1 MTYIDLDM
9 IEFQRLSDYEESVP
23 DYKISSEFPKIPE
36 ENLRHLIDYR
46 IKLLLKDEVTLNPSE
61 SELVPTACKI
71 CKNRPKLAMHL
82 KAYEHLPVTFESDGF
97 ICQKYIGVISVKLTN
112 YTNTTIKLAPG
123 TVLGYVVLQPFALE

>member
-1 MTYIDLDM
+1 MTNIDLDM

-71 CKNRPKLAMHL
+71 SRIVPN
-82 KAYEHLPVTFESDGF
+82 
-97 ICQKYIGVISVKLTN
+97 
-112 YTNTTIKLAPG
+112 
-123 TVLGYVVLQPFALE
+123 